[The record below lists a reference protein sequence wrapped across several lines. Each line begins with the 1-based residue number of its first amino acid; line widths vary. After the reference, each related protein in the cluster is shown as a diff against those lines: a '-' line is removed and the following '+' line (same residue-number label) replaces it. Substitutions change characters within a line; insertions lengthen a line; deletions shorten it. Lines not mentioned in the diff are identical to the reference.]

1 MGQKNKVK
9 IKFVS
14 IATHY
19 LVMNLCSHDFIM
31 IVDLCTLCGLTY
43 AIPGF

>member
-1 MGQKNKVK
+1 MGLKNKVK

-14 IATHY
+14 IAMHY
-19 LVMNLCSHDFIM
+19 LVMNFCSYDFTM